1 MAEDMFSYLWL
12 LIFTLTIMCYF
23 ETASASWKAMWEKP
37 ISVPVLSDRQ
47 LNTLYVILG
56 LQAVIM
62 LTQLILGFVADL
74 PIKDVLL
81 LVFVFD
87 LLFPLPY
94 AEPIMCFFSIR
105 QTLKVKKQMKENGD
119 KSLTSATCDDT
130 DKTPWKRFLRIFVFI
145 FAAATSILGA
155 FAQFQH
161 YDAKNTAL
169 TITLSYQ
176 FVLALAAA
184 LAYWLISSK
193 K

>member
-1 MAEDMFSYLWL
+1 
-12 LIFTLTIMCYF
+12 MCCF
-23 ETASASWKAMWEKP
+23 ETASASWKAMREKP

-119 KSLTSATCDDT
+119 ESLTSAACGDT
-130 DKTPWKRFLRIFVFI
+130 NKTPRKRFLRIFVYI
-145 FAAATSILGA
+145 FAAALILLGA
-155 FAQFQH
+155 FAQFQY

-169 TITLSYQ
+169 IIVLGFL
-176 FVLALAAA
+176 FVLALAAI
-184 LAYWLISSK
+184 LAYWLISRK